1 MNAPEK
7 WGKSLAFFPTV
18 MECCQFQKVLA
29 GFGVPC
35 EVVTAES
42 DKDRQLEDFIAGKV
56 KVIANVSMLTEGFDQ
71 PDVQTIFARDASRLP
86 TIQMCGRGLRLS
98 AGGKS
103 EDQRESKQQSKQFLH
118 VDSPFFRPCYR
129 PFTGAIS
136 ETVLYR
142 ESRISMV

>member
-56 KVIANVSMLTEGFDQ
+56 KVIANVSMLTEGIHLHTVVC
-71 PDVQTIFARDASRLP
+71 PSVAACGRMLSRL
-86 TIQMCGRGLRLS
+86 
-98 AGGKS
+98 S
-103 EDQRESKQQSKQFLH
+103 EL
-118 VDSPFFRPCYR
+118 
-129 PFTGAIS
+129 G
-136 ETVLYR
+136 VLLN
-142 ESRISMV
+142 EQT